1 MLHYDYPY
9 KQFDLEN
16 VEDSNAHLNTE
27 NNEKVLSVLYFDD
40 NNSQLKNI
48 IYPKQDS
55 YLYNLLVKQDS
66 I

>member
-1 MLHYDYPY
+1 MLHYDYPF

-16 VEDSNAHLNTE
+16 VADSNAHLNTE
-27 NNEKVLSVLYFDD
+27 NNEKVLSVLYFDN